1 MDALSKK
8 RDAIVKDVE
17 TKYPYPSD
25 FVMLRKKVKESWK
38 EWVNQVPVVGF
49 NSGKYDMNMIKEY
62 FVKRVSF
69 DEEKDGFAAKKDN
82 GYMFITT
89 SRFKFLDVKNY
100 IGPGLSYDAGCRSMG
115 FKLHKLVFPYE
126 WLDSYEKLN
135 FPCHN
140 IVFQDFFSTRDGG
153 CIMQRTK
160 NALLKHQLF
169 TKEYIQ
175 DRQCKTM
182 DDVLR
187 VYNLAD
193 VKPFAEAL
201 KKTAEQYYPDKID
214 MLKDAVSIPE
224 ISMTY
229 VLNKALDNDKNLEL
243 YAPGGACNMCKKM
256 KNQLDGCEC
265 NGALKIGAYCTDCQ
279 KALKSMNGC
288 KCDPTETCN
297 LLKTG
302 MVGGPAQVFT
312 RYHEKDVTYI
322 RSNIEREKLCKKIIG
337 YDANALYLY
346 CPGDVMPCGK
356 DKLTVIEKLYD
367 KMQIQ
372 TFERNV
378 LEDKFFGFAQVDI
391 EVPHN
396 LKDKFS
402 EMPPLLV
409 VDEITDNCI
418 PEEMKLYKKLTG
430 RKTIK
435 GTKKLLGVTKAKKI
449 LLYSPLLKWYLNHG
463 MVITGVHHL
472 IGYEPGRPFAWFPE
486 EVANARRQ
494 AENDPSKKQLGD
506 VSKLKGN
513 SFYGK
518 MIEDLIRHLSTIFTS
533 NERKVDETLRSPF
546 FVDLEEIGSAYE
558 TKTRIRTVQIKRP
571 YQFGIAV
578 YQLAKLR
585 MLEFYYDFLNKCID
599 RSDFELCYMD
609 TDSFYL
615 ALSGNSLDDIV
626 KALLKKEYLSD
637 KTNWLA
643 TDKFSER
650 TPGLFKPEFVGT
662 RGVWLTAKCYL
673 VQNEEEMYTNKEN
686 KYSCK
691 GVSKKQN
698 DMCFKRYKDVLDI
711 FQNMSE
717 EVDKAINK
725 GFRVHEQ
732 GLVTYEQNKPGLS
745 AYYDKRFVL
754 PGGMHT
760 RPLF

>member
-1 MDALSKK
+1 M
-8 RDAIVKDVE
+8 
-17 TKYPYPSD
+17 P
-25 FVMLRKKVKESWK
+25 
-38 EWVNQVPVVGF
+38 
-49 NSGKYDMNMIKEY
+49 
-62 FVKRVSF
+62 
-69 DEEKDGFAAKKDN
+69 
-82 GYMFITT
+82 
-89 SRFKFLDVKNY
+89 
-100 IGPGLSYDAGCRSMG
+100 
-115 FKLHKLVFPYE
+115 
-126 WLDSYEKLN
+126 
-135 FPCHN
+135 
-140 IVFQDFFSTRDGG
+140 
-153 CIMQRTK
+153 RTK

-182 DDVLR
+182 GDVLR

-193 VKPFAEAL
+193 VEPFAEAL

-214 MLKDAVSIPE
+214 MLKDAVSIPG

-229 VLNKALDNDKNLEL
+229 VLNKALDNNKNLEL
-243 YAPGGACNMCKKM
+243 YAPAGA
-256 KNQLDGCEC
+256 
-265 NGALKIGAYCTDCQ
+265 CTDCQ
-279 KALKSMNGC
+279 KVLKGMNDC
-288 KCDPTETCN
+288 KCDPIETYN
-297 LLKTG
+297 LLKTRI
-302 MVGGPAQVFT
+302 VGGPAQVFT
-312 RYHEKDVTYI
+312 RYHEDVTYI
-322 RSNIEREKLCKKIIG
+322 RSHMEREKLCKKIIG

-346 CPGDVMPCGK
+346 CSGDVMPCGK
-356 DKLTVIEKLYD
+356 DKLTVIEKPYD
-367 KMQIQ
+367 KTQIQ

-396 LKDKFS
+396 FKEKFS
-402 EMPPLLV
+402 EMPALFV
-409 VDEITDNCI
+409 VDEIPDNCI

-435 GTKKLLGVTKAKKI
+435 GTKKLLGVTKTKKI

-463 MVITGVHHL
+463 MVITDVHHL

-494 AENDPSKKQLGD
+494 ADNDPSKKQLGD

-513 SFYGK
+513 TFYRK
-518 MIEDLIRHLSTIFTS
+518 MIEDLIRHLSATFTTD
-533 NERKVDETLRSPF
+533 ERKVDEALRSPF
-546 FVDLEEIGSAYE
+546 FADLEEIGGAYE
-558 TKTRIRTVQIKRP
+558 MKTRKRTVQIKRP
-571 YQFGIAV
+571 YQCGIAV

-585 MLEFYYDFLNKCID
+585 MLEFYYDFLDKYID

-650 TPGLFKPEFVGT
+650 TPGLFKSEFVGT

-711 FQNMSE
+711 FQNMSG

-732 GLVTYEQNKPGLS
+732 GMVTYEQSKLGLL
-745 AYYDKRFVL
+745 AYYDKLGLLALHSQMVFIQDR
-754 PGGMHT
+754 
-760 RPLF
+760 